1 MVRET
6 LPSGF
11 SSIEDWLLSYFYRH
25 PKGDHSTLS
34 LLRELDG
41 VLKAEPSGLEDY
53 NKRQRVFGAEEVAAD
68 EYEALRTPKLEEVQ
82 RAVETLIEAGFAKGK
97 READTQGV
105 VFFTALVLT
114 SSGEKQAIRKDK
126 EREKQ
131 KQPPNDFESRVR
143 AARGKAE
150 QSKEGTN
157 GGD

>member
-53 NKRQRVFGAEEVAAD
+53 NKRQRVFGAEEVAA
-68 EYEALRTPKLEEVQ
+68 EVQ